1 MQTSRCGKPK
11 ANPEFAMRHVECDT
25 GLGSAGPSTHVHTH
39 THTHMLCTVCGAT
52 EFALYLHMAEVSKLR
67 SKLNNRNELESHV
80 ACGM

>member
-11 ANPEFAMRHVECDT
+11 ANPEFGMRHVECDT

-39 THTHMLCTVCGAT
+39 TYAMYC